1 MLAHILLLLLIVHFS
16 EPTPIKKQSDKP
28 PIIRAQLTFLP
39 KKLPPKIEEKIEPE
53 LKEELKPELKQE
65 PKPAESEIKEIAQA
79 KPKPKPKPPAV
90 VKTAKVEPKEA
101 SAKQQST
108 KTTQDKSVVAHFDPY
123 GKIQDVVSQQNEV
136 FFNSVSQDD
145 QPQPTYTSV
154 NSVDDPQIKAIFKT
168 AKDLGNGTRI
178 VNYGGTCMQIKRE
191 LDYNGFSRF
200 NWTPST
206 IPCGLDSANKAQ
218 FKLSMDKFIKPK
230 PE

>member
-1 MLAHILLLLLIVHFS
+1 M
-16 EPTPIKKQSDKP
+16 
-28 PIIRAQLTFLP
+28 TFLP
-39 KKLPPKIEEKIEPE
+39 IKQPPKIEEKIEPE
-53 LKEELKPELKQE
+53 LKPKPKPQE
-65 PKPAESEIKEIAQA
+65 PKVEEIAQA
-79 KPKPKPKPPAV
+79 KPKTTAV
-90 VKTAKVEPKEA
+90 VKAIKLVPKTTDKLKQNTAKQSIAKAESP
-101 SAKQQST
+101 KQQLT
-108 KTTQDKSVVAHFDPY
+108 KTEQGKSVVAHFDPY

-154 NSVDDPQIKAIFKT
+154 NSVDKPQIKAIFKT

-178 VNYGGTCMQIKRE
+178 VNYGGTCMQIKRV

-218 FKLSMDKFIKPK
+218 FKLSMDKFIKAK
-230 PE
+230 KRRE